1 MPTMS
6 ADTLTAF
13 DAWLEE
19 RDLLATAK
27 VSAARVDGFG
37 VCLTANKALQ
47 SGEAVLAVPRRLHLT
62 AKLAEGTDLGEA
74 LAKLEVLEEEEAA
87 RLEAEELVRVQQEGE
102 ATLTLT
108 PNLP

>member
-1 MPTMS
+1 MS

-27 VSAARVDGFG
+27 VSAARLEGFG

-47 SGEAVLAVPRRLHLT
+47 SGEAVLAPPPVTPPPP
-62 AKLAEGTDLGEA
+62 AGC
-74 LAKLEVLEEEEAA
+74 AA
-87 RLEAEELVRVQQEGE
+87 GR
-102 ATLTLT
+102 
-108 PNLP
+108 